1 MNLATIGK
9 LAALILI
16 IVAGVVLLITTGA
29 SNHLSKVDQITQNGQ
44 KIVPTLTTTTF
55 VMVIVSAFYAFTG
68 FESVASGSEDMKE
81 PEKNLPRAIPLAILI
96 IAVVY
101 IGVVAVAMVMNPKAL
116 MTTKQVVAVAAIFN
130 NEILRDVIL
139 VGALV
144 SMFGINVASSF
155 NAPRILEAMAREGQ
169 MSKALTKRTKNNFPI
184 RTFFI
189 SVALS
194 VLIPMAF
201 EYNMVNLITLSAM
214 VRFLGFIVVPIAVIQ
229 FYRGKAKEDV
239 LNADKNVLT
248 DVVVPI
254 LSIVIVVFLL
264 IEYNWKA
271 QFGVANGAGQ
281 IVGVNWYAI
290 AMMVFGFVL
299 LPLIMAWISKRERK

>member
-1 MNLATIGK
+1 M
-9 LAALILI
+9 
-16 IVAGVVLLITTGA
+16 
-29 SNHLSKVDQITQNGQ
+29 
-44 KIVPTLTTTTF
+44 
-55 VMVIVSAFYAFTG
+55 
-68 FESVASGSEDMKE
+68 
-81 PEKNLPRAIPLAILI
+81 
-96 IAVVY
+96 VVY

-139 VGALV
+139 VGAVV
-144 SMFGINVASSF
+144 SMFGINVASNF
-155 NAPRILEAMAREGQ
+155 NAPRILEAMARKGQ
-169 MSKALTKRTKNNFPI
+169 MSKSLTKRTKNNFPI

-189 SVALS
+189 SVALA
-194 VLIPMAF
+194 VLIPMTF